1 MHAKMDGSK
10 PLNETDRMRYARH
23 LSLPGFGEEAQSRL
37 KSGSVLVIGAG
48 GLGSPVCLYL
58 AAAGV
63 GRIGVMDGDRVDES
77 NLQRQ
82 VIHSTADIG
91 MPKVE
96 SAARRML
103 ALNPY
108 VDVATYDFRFTADN
122 AMTML
127 DEYDFVIDATDSI
140 QAKFLIND
148 MCVAANKPFSHGAI
162 YRYCGHTMTYKPGS
176 ACYRCLFDT
185 MPDPVETSGP
195 LGVLPG
201 IIGTIQASEAV
212 KYLAGVG
219 DLLIGSLFTVDTL
232 TMTTARIAVP
242 RRNDCGACGGFADL
256 M

>member
-1 MHAKMDGSK
+1 MAGSK
-10 PLNETDRMRYARH
+10 PLDDNDRMRYARH

-37 KSGSVLVIGAG
+37 KAGSVLVVGAG

-82 VIHSTADIG
+82 IIHSTAAIG

-96 SAARRML
+96 SAVRRML
-103 ALNPY
+103 ELNPR
-108 VDVATYDFRFTADN
+108 VEAVAYDYRFTADN
-122 AMTML
+122 AAEML
-127 DEYDFVIDATDSI
+127 AGYDFVIDATDSLS
-140 QAKFLIND
+140 AKFLIND
-148 MCVAANKPFSHGAI
+148 MCVAAGRPFSHGAI
-162 YRYCGHTMTYKPGS
+162 YRYGGHTMTYVPGS
-176 ACYRCLFDT
+176 ACYRCLFES
-185 MPDPVETSGP
+185 MPDPAEVSGP
-195 LGVLPG
+195 IGVLPG

-219 DLLIGSLFTVDTL
+219 RLLAGTLLTVDTL
-232 TMTTARIAVP
+232 TMATARIAVP
-242 RRNDCGACGGFADL
+242 RRHDCPACGGFANL

>member
-1 MHAKMDGSK
+1 MAGSK
-10 PLNETDRMRYARH
+10 RLDDSDRMRYARH

-37 KSGSVLVIGAG
+37 KAGSVLVIGAG

-82 VIHSTADIG
+82 IIHSTACIG

-103 ALNPY
+103 DLNPH
-108 VDVATYDFRFTADN
+108 VEVEAHDFRFTADN
-122 AMTML
+122 ASDML
-127 DEYDFVIDATDSI
+127 AGYDFVIDATDSMS
-140 QAKFLIND
+140 AKFLIND
-148 MCVAANKPFSHGAI
+148 MCVVAGKPFSHGAI
-162 YRYCGHTMTYKPGS
+162 YRYCGHTMTYLPGS
-176 ACYRCLFDT
+176 ACYRCLFDS

-201 IIGTIQASEAV
+201 IIGTVQASEAV
-212 KYLAGVG
+212 KFLAGVG
-219 DLLIGSLFTVDTL
+219 ELLAGTLFTVDTL
-232 TMTTARIAVP
+232 TMATSRIAVP
-242 RRNDCGACGGFADL
+242 RRHDCRACGGFANL